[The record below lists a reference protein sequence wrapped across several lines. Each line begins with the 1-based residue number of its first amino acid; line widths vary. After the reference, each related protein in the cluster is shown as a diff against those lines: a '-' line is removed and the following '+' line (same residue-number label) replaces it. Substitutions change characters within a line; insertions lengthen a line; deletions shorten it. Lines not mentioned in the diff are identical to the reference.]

1 MDKLTESKEIPDDDQ
16 CIIFSNNNI
25 EALKICGN
33 GDFYIKGKK
42 IINDMKVY
50 KGIVEFLRD
59 AGYYM

>member
-1 MDKLTESKEIPDDDQ
+1 MDKLTESKEILDDDQ
-16 CIIFSNNNI
+16 GIIFSNNNI
-25 EALKICGN
+25 EVLKICGN

-59 AGYYM
+59 SGYYM